1 MEKRLDI
8 VLVEQGLAPSREK
21 AKELL
26 KNAQVTV
33 DGVRIQKPA
42 FLVNENAR
50 VAVTGEVNPYV
61 SRGGLKLKKA
71 IDTFHLDMTGK
82 TCLDIG
88 ASTGGFTDCML
99 QHGAG
104 QVAAIDVGTD
114 QLVEKLKNDPRVTSL
129 EQTNIRALTLN
140 ALIESTGWTE
150 PADFASVD
158 VSFISLDKVLPTL
171 LPLLKDDGMIVCL
184 IKPQFEAG
192 RAALNKKG
200 IVKDPKV
207 HEKVLRNILQLA
219 ASLSLS
225 VEGLTYS
232 PIRGPEGNIEYLI
245 LLQKTL
251 LQETAGH
258 KDDARLSETTTP
270 APSPFDLAA
279 LVKVSHQV

>member
-1 MEKRLDI
+1 MEKRLDV
-8 VLVEQGLAPSREK
+8 VLVEKGLSPSREK

-26 KNAQVTV
+26 KNGQVTV
-33 DGVRIQKPA
+33 DGVRVQKPA
-42 FLVNENAR
+42 FLVGEDSR

-99 QHGAG
+99 QHGASH
-104 QVAAIDVGTD
+104 VAAIDVGTD
-114 QLVEKLKNDPRVTSL
+114 QLVQKLREDPRVTSL
-129 EQTNIRALTLN
+129 EQTNIRSLTPEALLELTDW
-140 ALIESTGWTE
+140 GQK
-150 PADFASVD
+150 ADLASVD
-158 VSFISLDKVLPTL
+158 VSFISLDKVLPSL
-171 LPLLKDDGMIVCL
+171 LPLLKEDGLVVCL

-207 HEKVLRNILQLA
+207 HERVLKNILELA
-219 ASLSLS
+219 SSLSLS
-225 VEGLTYS
+225 VKGLTYS

-245 LLQKTL
+245 CMQKMI
-251 LQETAGH
+251 H
-258 KDDARLSETTTP
+258 KDP
-270 APSPFDLAA
+270 AEGASFAGDPAASYFDLSA
-279 LVKVSHQV
+279 LVKESHLH